1 MAQAKDRILVV
12 DDAPDTLEVLERN
25 LTAQGFEV
33 FTAPSVREAVKVLE
47 ARSVEVVITD
57 LKMPGVS
64 GLELVRHVREN
75 YRDTEALMITGY
87 PTVEGAVQAVKSGA
101 DNFLPKPFTDEELQR
116 AVGAAVDKLRSRRAL
131 QGELRVRGPL
141 KPGLFGESEAMRR
154 VFAALS
160 RAMASDAAVLI
171 LGEGGSGK
179 ELAARAV
186 HYGGS
191 RSSSPF
197 VSVNLAAIPAEHA
210 EGELFGQVG
219 VGSKLRP
226 GFFSAAEGGT
236 LFLDE
241 VAQANPALQARL
253 VQALEERS
261 LRPVG
266 AVRDLPMDVRV
277 VASSTKDLVALSKKG
292 SFREDLLYRISV
304 IGIELP
310 PLRARG
316 DDVLLLA
323 NHFSS
328 RFAAEASKVAPA
340 FTDRAAAVLRSYEWP
355 GNVREL
361 EQVVQRLVVLS
372 DGQPVDVPDLPNLM
386 RFSALKEKTL
396 HRTLA
401 QVEAEYIKSV
411 LGTVDG
417 NRTRAA
423 EILGID
429 RKTLREK
436 MKRADKE
443 PELT

>member
-1 MAQAKDRILVV
+1 MAQGRDRILVV

-25 LTAQGFEV
+25 LAAQGFEV
-33 FTAPSVREAVKVLE
+33 LTAPGVAEAVKALE
-47 ARSVEVVITD
+47 ARSVDVVITD
-57 LKMPGVS
+57 LKMPGLS

-75 YRDTEALMITGY
+75 FRDTEVLMITGY

-101 DNFLPKPFTDEELQR
+101 DNFLAKPFTDEELQR
-116 AVGAAVDKLRSRRAL
+116 AVDAAFDKLRARRAL

-141 KPGLFGESEAMRR
+141 KPGLFGDSEAMRK
-154 VFAALS
+154 VFGALS

-171 LGEGGSGK
+171 LGEAGTGK

-197 VSVNLAAIPAEHA
+197 VPVNLAAIPAEHA
-210 EGELFGQVG
+210 DGEIFGHVG
-219 VGSKLRP
+219 VGNRLRP
-226 GFFSAAEGGT
+226 GFLSAAEGGT
-236 LFLDE
+236 LYLDE
-241 VAQANPALQARL
+241 IAQASASLQARI
-253 VQALEERS
+253 VQALEERV

-266 AVRDLPMDVRV
+266 ASRNLPMDVRV
-277 VASSTKDLVALSKKG
+277 VASSTKDLVALTKKG
-292 SFREDLLYRISV
+292 LFREDLLYRVSV
-304 IGIELP
+304 IGVELP

-316 DDVLLLA
+316 DDVLLLS
-323 NHFSS
+323 NHFAS
-328 RFAAEASKVAPA
+328 RFAAEAGKPAPT
-340 FTDRAAAVLRSYEWP
+340 FTDRAASVLRNYEWP

-372 DGQPVDVPDLPNLM
+372 DGQPVDVPDLPTLM
-386 RFSALKEKTL
+386 RFSALKEKAL

-401 QVEAEYIKSV
+401 EVEAEYIKSV
-411 LGTVDG
+411 LETVDG

-423 EILGID
+423 DILGID

-443 PELT
+443 P

>member
-25 LTAQGFEV
+25 LAAQGFEV
-33 FTAPSVREAVKVLE
+33 LTAPGVAEAVKALE
-47 ARSVEVVITD
+47 ARSVDVVITD
-57 LKMPGVS
+57 LKMPGLS

-75 YRDTEALMITGY
+75 FRDTEVLMITGY

-101 DNFLPKPFTDEELQR
+101 DNFLAKPFTDEELQR
-116 AVGAAVDKLRSRRAL
+116 AVDAAFDKLRARRAL

-141 KPGLFGESEAMRR
+141 KPGLFGDSEAMRK

-171 LGEGGSGK
+171 LGEAGTGK

-197 VSVNLAAIPAEHA
+197 VPVNLAAIPPEHA
-210 EGELFGQVG
+210 EGEIFGQVG
-219 VGSKLRP
+219 VGSRLRP
-226 GFFSAAEGGT
+226 GFLSAAEGGT
-236 LFLDE
+236 LYLDE
-241 VAQANPALQARL
+241 VAQASASLQARL
-253 VQALEERS
+253 VQALEERA

-266 AVRDLPMDVRV
+266 ASRDLPMDVRV
-277 VASSTKDLVALSKKG
+277 IASSAKDLVALSKKG
-292 SFREDLLYRISV
+292 LFREDLLYRVSV
-304 IGIELP
+304 IGVELP

-316 DDVLLLA
+316 DDVLLLS
-323 NHFSS
+323 NHFAS
-328 RFAAEASKVAPA
+328 RFAAEAGKPSPI
-340 FTDRAAAVLRSYEWP
+340 FTDRAASVLRSYEWP

-372 DGQPVDVPDLPNLM
+372 DGQPVDVPDLPMLM
-386 RFSALKEKTL
+386 RFSALKEKAL

-401 QVEAEYIKSV
+401 EVEAEYIKSV
-411 LGTVDG
+411 LDTVEG

-423 EILGID
+423 DILGID

-443 PELT
+443 P